1 MFGVLLLASWRYA
14 GRVGLVRD
22 EMAPETARSIQC
34 RIILAQALYAC
45 GALLSIFTTIWSI
58 GFIVLVQL
66 NYAAAPKI
74 GALRR
79 L

>member
-1 MFGVLLLASWRYA
+1 MFGVLLLASWHYA
-14 GRVGLVRD
+14 GSAGLVRD
-22 EMAPETARSIQC
+22 DIPPETARSIEC
-34 RIILAQALYAC
+34 RITVAQALYAF
-45 GALLSIFTTIWSI
+45 GALLSIFNTIWSI
-58 GFIVLVQL
+58 GFIVIVQL